1 MYMYTINDFGSS
13 PFMEYLFLEQKSP
26 KTKKKNEINIIRH

>member
-26 KTKKKNEINIIRH
+26 KTKKKMK